1 MPKMNGEKKEK
12 KAEKRK
18 KMKQHV
24 AQKEELEPETEPV
37 KKKKKQKPNLQ
48 QATRDANVG
57 GLDVVMGEE
66 EEQKSLGDVFSST
79 QATKEEEELIAEEEQ
94 ELTPEEKRKLER
106 KLKKERKKKEKQLMR
121 EAGISIK
128 KAAPQKPSG
137 SERALAYLT
146 SWSENPGEW
155 KFQKARQTW
164 LLLHMYDKEKVP
176 DKYFTILL
184 DYLQG
189 LQGGAR
195 DKTVEKAEA
204 FMKEFDGSDGEDPNV
219 LEKCER
225 VRQVLQLLS

>member
-18 KMKQHV
+18 KLKQHV

-37 KKKKKQKPNLQ
+37 KKKKKKQKQNL
-48 QATRDANVG
+48 
-57 GLDVVMGEE
+57 
-66 EEQKSLGDVFSST
+66 
-79 QATKEEEELIAEEEQ
+79 QATKEEEDLIAEEEQ

>member
-1 MPKMNGEKKEK
+1 
-12 KAEKRK
+12 
-18 KMKQHV
+18 MKTPS
-24 AQKEELEPETEPV
+24 AAT
-37 KKKKKQKPNLQ
+37 

-57 GLDVVMGEE
+57 GLDVGMGEE
-66 EEQKSLGDVFSST
+66 EEQNSLGDVFGST
-79 QATKEEEELIAEEEQ
+79 RATKEEEDLIAEEEQ

>member
-1 MPKMNGEKKEK
+1 MGGRGRASAPSVGLVECEGSREEFCFRMPKMNGEKKEK

-18 KMKQHV
+18 KLKQHV

-37 KKKKKQKPNLQ
+37 KKKKQKQNL
-48 QATRDANVG
+48 
-57 GLDVVMGEE
+57 
-66 EEQKSLGDVFSST
+66 

-128 KAAPQKPSG
+128 KVAPQKPSG

-204 FMKEFDGSDGEDPNV
+204 FMKEFDGSDGEAPNV

>member
-1 MPKMNGEKKEK
+1 MQCGHA
-12 KAEKRK
+12 AELAWQPAYTLWYLFHWR
-18 KMKQHV
+18 
-24 AQKEELEPETEPV
+24 
-37 KKKKKQKPNLQ
+37 
-48 QATRDANVG
+48 R
-57 GLDVVMGEE
+57 
-66 EEQKSLGDVFSST
+66 SSSWFG
-79 QATKEEEELIAEEEQ
+79 ATKEEEELIAEEEQ

-204 FMKEFDGSDGEDPNV
+204 FMKEFDGSDGEAPNV

>member
-1 MPKMNGEKKEK
+1 MQCGHA
-12 KAEKRK
+12 AELAWQPAYTLWYLFHWR
-18 KMKQHV
+18 
-24 AQKEELEPETEPV
+24 
-37 KKKKKQKPNLQ
+37 
-48 QATRDANVG
+48 R
-57 GLDVVMGEE
+57 
-66 EEQKSLGDVFSST
+66 SSSWFG
-79 QATKEEEELIAEEEQ
+79 ATKEEEELIAEEEE

-128 KAAPQKPSG
+128 KVEPKKPSG

-146 SWSENPGEW
+146 SWSKNPEEW
-155 KFQKARQTW
+155 KFQKTRQTW

-189 LQGGAR
+189 LRGSAR
-195 DKTVEKAEA
+195 DITVQKAEA
-204 FMKEFDGSDGEDPNV
+204 FMKEFDGSDGEDPNL

-225 VRQVLQLLS
+225 IRQVLQLLS

>member
-1 MPKMNGEKKEK
+1 MQCGHA
-12 KAEKRK
+12 AELAWQPAYTLWYLFHWR
-18 KMKQHV
+18 
-24 AQKEELEPETEPV
+24 
-37 KKKKKQKPNLQ
+37 
-48 QATRDANVG
+48 R
-57 GLDVVMGEE
+57 
-66 EEQKSLGDVFSST
+66 SSSWFG
-79 QATKEEEELIAEEEQ
+79 ATKEEEELIAEEEQ
-94 ELTPEEKRKLER
+94 ELTPEERRKLER

-128 KAAPQKPSG
+128 KVVPQKPSG

-146 SWSENPGEW
+146 SWSENPEEW
-155 KFQKARQTW
+155 KFQKTRQTW

-195 DKTVEKAEA
+195 EKTVQKAEA
-204 FMKEFDGSDGEDPNV
+204 FMKEFDSSDGEDPNL

-225 VRQVLQLLS
+225 IRQVLQLLS